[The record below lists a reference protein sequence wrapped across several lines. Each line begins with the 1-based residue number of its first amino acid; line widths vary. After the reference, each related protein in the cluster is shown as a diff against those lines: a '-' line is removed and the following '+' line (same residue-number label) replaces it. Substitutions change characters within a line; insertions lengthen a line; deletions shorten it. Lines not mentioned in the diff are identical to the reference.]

1 MSKVELFIVAL
12 TQSESVPGKAS
23 LILEDVKHSR
33 RLPVIIGNS
42 EAQSIALV
50 LERMKPKRPQTHDL
64 LVNVLKG
71 LKGTLKEVLIH
82 RYDNGVFFS
91 KLILKSQD
99 DLIELDSRVSDAVA
113 IACRMDTPIFTN
125 EEIFEEISLDN
136 DMEAIPKTTRGGLTN
151 YSLEELEDMLQ
162 KVLLKE
168 DYISATRIRD
178 AIEKKMLGN

>member
-33 RLPVIIGNS
+33 RLPVIIGNT

-64 LVNVLKG
+64 LVNALKG
-71 LKGTLKEVLIH
+71 LKGVLKEVIID
-82 RYDNGVFFS
+82 RYEAGVFYS
-91 KLILKSQD
+91 KLIIKSGD
-99 DLIELDSRVSDAVA
+99 EFIELDSRVSDAIA
-113 IACRMDTPIFTN
+113 ISCRMDTPIFIN
-125 EEIFEEISLDN
+125 EEVFVAISLDN
-136 DMEAIPKTTRGGLTN
+136 DLESIPKSTRGGLTN